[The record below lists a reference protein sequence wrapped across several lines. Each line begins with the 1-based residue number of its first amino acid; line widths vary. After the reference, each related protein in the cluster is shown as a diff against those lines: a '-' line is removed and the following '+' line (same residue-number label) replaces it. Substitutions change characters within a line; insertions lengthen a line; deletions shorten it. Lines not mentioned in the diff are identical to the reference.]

1 MEEIE
6 LTEFLDPSEVATK
19 RKKSFF
25 FFNGYEKEVG
35 SLLKLDHQTGIKL
48 NARQVIVAQHILASS
63 LSNNKIVSNAV
74 ISEELHSLHKIPKA
88 SIRGYISALV
98 KAGILKPV
106 IATFRGEVDKNITVY
121 RFSTVSEITQTS
133 NNNKLTHE
141 ETRGNNADTR
151 TSVKTLLGQNS
162 LTSDDVDAKRYL
174 PGKDKE
180 TGNFTSLYFHED
192 LIPAELISL
201 APKRITGKDFSQQ
214 EFTQKRGV
222 KVVAKYMLEARAHR
236 QVATQFSFQVL
247 AAILN
252 LAIAFNA
259 KMLNTGQYEVAFQE
273 KAVPITMV
281 DILFVLG
288 IKDNGP
294 VRARVYRSIL
304 ALRDTIYNK
313 TDLIGTYF
321 DEKTTIFNQKDFQY
335 FVGLESNSTVAP
347 KFDDEGKV
355 TTVPCLFFIQ
365 LNDAIAKTIPDF
377 KYLFG
382 IPSKVALGNALTFL
396 LYLTFRK
403 QRVYKESLLLES
415 VKDAM
420 HYIGTPLQLKKELV
434 KDLDKNYRL
443 SKSDTLVEYLDYDY
457 NLCGYYLRFSTN
469 PDGEDLIYVVADEEE
484 MITRS
489 GATYNSE
496 PGFNNAP
503 TLPNPLHVEP
513 KNVEEIKK
521 ENQVK
526 LFLSRLKNE
535 FMTDS
540 TVRSPIYK
548 KFIINEGQYHLCAY
562 DSDTHIERLA
572 QIFEV
577 MTNVDYDTAL
587 ASLLVVRSE
596 LKFIT
601 YGEMEVDR
609 ERFFE
614 FKDYLH
620 EQLGI
625 KLSLQE
631 FMDVVKNYRKNGV
644 VNWMDRKYDEL
655 GASIAETYG

>member
-1 MEEIE
+1 VDEIE
-6 LTEFLDPSEVATK
+6 LTGFLDPSEVATK

-25 FFNGYEKEVG
+25 YFNGHEKEVAT
-35 SLLKLDHQTGIKL
+35 LLKDQQTGIKL
-48 NARQVIVAQHILASS
+48 NTRQIIVAQHILASS
-63 LSNNKIVSNAV
+63 LSSDKVVSNAV
-74 ISEELHSLHKIPKA
+74 ISDELHTLHKIPKA

-106 IATFRGEVDKNITVY
+106 RATCHGEDDKNTTVY
-121 RFSTVSEITQTS
+121 RFSTVSEITQIS
-133 NNNKLTHE
+133 NFNKLNDE
-141 ETRGNNADTR
+141 ETRGNHSETR

-162 LTSDDVDAKRYL
+162 LTSEDVDAKRYL
-174 PGKDKE
+174 PGKDKV

-192 LIPAELISL
+192 LIPSELISL
-201 APKRITGKDFSQQ
+201 APKRSTGKDFSQQ
-214 EFTQKRGV
+214 EFTQKHGV

-259 KMLNTGQYEVAFQE
+259 KMLNTGQYQEAFQE

-288 IKDNGP
+288 IKDSGP

-347 KFDDEGKV
+347 KLDDEGRV
-355 TTVPCLFFIQ
+355 VSVPCLFFIQ

-382 IPSKVALGNALTFL
+382 IPSKVVVGNALTFL

-403 QRVYKESLLLES
+403 RRVYKESLLLES

-420 HYIGTPLQLKKELV
+420 HYIGTPRQLKKELI

-443 SKSDTLVEYLDYDY
+443 SESDTLVEGFDYDY
-457 NLCGYYLRFSTN
+457 NLCGYYLRFCTN
-469 PDGEDLIYVVADEEE
+469 PDGEELIYVVADEKE

-489 GATYNSE
+489 GATYNTE
-496 PGFNNAP
+496 PGFKNAP
-503 TLPNPLHVEP
+503 TLPNPLHVET

-521 ENQVK
+521 ENKVK
-526 LFLSRLKNE
+526 LFISRLKNE
-535 FMTDS
+535 FMTEA
-540 TVRSPIYK
+540 TVRSPIHK
-548 KFIINEGQYHLCAY
+548 KFIINEGMYHLCAY
-562 DSDTHIERLA
+562 DNDTHIERLA
-572 QIFEV
+572 QIFEA
-577 MTNVDYDTAL
+577 MTNIDFDTAL

-601 YGEMEVDR
+601 YGQMEVDR

-620 EQLGI
+620 EQMGI

-631 FMDVVKNYRKNGV
+631 FMDVVKNYRKSGV
-644 VNWMDRKYDEL
+644 VNWVGRNYEEL
-655 GASIAETYG
+655 GASIAEAYS